1 MPAGYE
7 IRTPIDAFIANKL
20 SELGIGFSPK
30 ASRESLIR
38 RITFDLTGLPPSPSE
53 VEVFINDETPQAWSR
68 LVDRLLD
75 SPQFGVRWGRHWL
88 DVAGYAESEGGS
100 GNDIKRPHAWHFRNY
115 VIQSFNQNKPI
126 DQFIIEQIAG
136 DELIDG
142 SPNSKDPRHIELLTA
157 TGFMRMAPDSTQN
170 NNSLENRNQAA
181 ADAIQVISSSML
193 GLTVACAQCHD
204 HKYDPIGIDD
214 YYQFRAIFDPVFPL
228 QKWQQ
233 PSSRLIDIT
242 SAEDQIKAEKI
253 EEKAKKMDAEIQ
265 AKKNALAKIIQASKV
280 KDVPETIR
288 DETLQAVLT
297 PEKKR
302 TDRHKELLDLHPM
315 VKPVSFIAGFLVEY
329 DNAAHR
335 EFEKQKVEVTNVR
348 ASKPPKKCYELLQ
361 NNQMS
366 FQ

>member
-1 MPAGYE
+1 MPG
-7 IRTPIDAFIANKL
+7 RNN
-20 SELGIGFSPK
+20 
-30 ASRESLIR
+30 RV
-38 RITFDLTGLPPSPSE
+38 TG
-53 VEVFINDETPQAWSR
+53 
-68 LVDRLLD
+68 
-75 SPQFGVRWGRHWL
+75 
-88 DVAGYAESEGGS
+88 EGGS
-100 GNDIKRPHAWHFRNY
+100 IAEEFRVEY
-115 VIQSFNQNKPI
+115 IV
-126 DQFIIEQIAG
+126 DRVE
-136 DELIDG
+136 
-142 SPNSKDPRHIELLTA
+142 T
-157 TGFMRMAPDSTQN
+157 
-170 NNSLENRNQAA
+170 
-181 ADAIQVISSSML
+181 VSSVWM
-193 GLTVACAQCHD
+193 GLTTGCARCHD

-348 ASKPPKKCYELLQ
+348 ATKPPKKMLRVATEQPDVIPVSAVFFRGNPNSPGEKVQPKELTVLTQ
-361 NNQMS
+361 TNRKVLLPINDKNRTTTGRRLAYAQHLTNGQHPLTARV
-366 FQ
+366 FVNRVWKHHFGRGLTRR